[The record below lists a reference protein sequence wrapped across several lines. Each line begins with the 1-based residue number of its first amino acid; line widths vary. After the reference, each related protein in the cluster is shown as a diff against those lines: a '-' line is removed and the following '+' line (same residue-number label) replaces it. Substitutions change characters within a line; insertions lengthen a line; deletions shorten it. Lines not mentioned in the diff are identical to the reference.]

1 MYDTIRDAVLT
12 CAQKP
17 TRVSLTYRTEPTTEK
32 YKKTGMLSSIGK
44 QSRGIRGVSP
54 EEKEGYGG
62 KRLQK
67 MKVLSMLL
75 LLLLLLLAT
84 EPRVECTCS

>member
-1 MYDTIRDAVLT
+1 
-12 CAQKP
+12 
-17 TRVSLTYRTEPTTEK
+17 
-32 YKKTGMLSSIGK
+32 MLSSIGK

-67 MKVLSMLL
+67 MKVLSLL

-84 EPRVECTCS
+84 EPRVECTCRPRFRTLSFRICQFPVTH

>member
-1 MYDTIRDAVLT
+1 
-12 CAQKP
+12 
-17 TRVSLTYRTEPTTEK
+17 
-32 YKKTGMLSSIGK
+32 MLSSIGK

-67 MKVLSMLL
+67 MKVLNLLLL

-84 EPRVECTCS
+84 EPRVECTCRPRFRTLSFRICQFPVTH